1 MRDYDVIAAGG
12 GIGGLVAAGLLSS
25 AGLKVLLL
33 EKEKRAG
40 GYVTGFR
47 RNGFYFDATGA
58 FVPACGPD
66 GELTEILK
74 DIGTYKQIEFLPIQT
89 IWNIYPDF
97 DLKIEYTNPWA
108 YLDEIKTLFPE
119 YHLAV
124 KSYEKLT
131 RRFGMEFL
139 GFEQAPWW
147 KKILLPI
154 FFPTLFRCAR
164 KSHAE
169 ILNKFFHG
177 DPHLTLALSDL
188 PTTLP
193 PSQLSYA
200 FVGVLWAKVLGGGVF
215 YPKGGMSSLSDAL
228 VSGIVNNGGEIRYEK
243 EVTRIIT
250 NKKQATGVL
259 LSDNSKIMA
268 EWVIADINPF
278 EGEKM
283 LPGNSP
289 LFGYRRPLAK
299 YKPSLSALLFYL
311 AVPAGYLPSDWPYF
325 ISIHTSRDIEAMSAA
340 LERGSMG
347 DGLHIVITTP
357 SIMDSA
363 LAPSGYHAIKVLVRA
378 PRTDLF
384 EKEYGSDPALGQLQ
398 GQIFSTIKSFTGLD
412 ITSNALFVERA
423 TPMTLLRRT
432 GNEAGAMYG
441 LDAACNQVGPFRP
454 PNRTVLDNLLW
465 VGHYTH
471 PAHGIVGSAMSGRFA
486 AKIVLKNTKK

>member
-1 MRDYDVIAAGG
+1 MRNHDVIVAGA

-47 RNGFYFDATGA
+47 RDGFYFDATGA
-58 FVPACGPD
+58 FVPACGPG

-74 DIGTYKQIEFLPIQT
+74 DIGTYEQIEFLPIQT

-119 YHLAV
+119 HRLSV
-124 KSYEKLT
+124 KSYEELT

-154 FFPTLFRCAR
+154 FFSTLFRCAR
-164 KSHAE
+164 KSHSD
-169 ILNKFFHG
+169 ILKKFFHG
-177 DPHLTLALSDL
+177 DPRLTLALSDL

-193 PSQLSYA
+193 PSRLSYA

-228 VSGIVNNGGEIRYEK
+228 ASGIINNGGEIRYEK

-250 NKKQATGVL
+250 GKKRATGVL

-268 EWVIADINPF
+268 EWVIAGINPF
-278 EGEKM
+278 EGERM
-283 LPGNSP
+283 IPGNSP
-289 LFGYRRPLAK
+289 LFGYRRPLKK

-311 AVPAGYLPSDWPYF
+311 AVPTVCLPSEWPYF

-340 LERGSMG
+340 LERGSMD

-357 SIMDSA
+357 SIMDSD
-363 LAPSGYHAIKVLVRA
+363 LAPSGYHGIKVLVRA
-378 PRTDLF
+378 PRADLF
-384 EKEYGSDPALGQLQ
+384 EKEYGSDPALDQLQ

-412 ITSNALFVERA
+412 ITSNARFVERA

-432 GNEAGAMYG
+432 GNEGGAMYG

-454 PNRTVLDNLLW
+454 PNRTALDNLLW